1 MRFTKV
7 KINNFRQYYKTVE
20 FDLDTNEEQN
30 LIVIGG
36 KNGYGKT
43 NFLISI
49 VWCLYG
55 DKIVQ
60 VDQNF
65 KEEIQ
70 KEKNYSSFMQQSIN
84 WTAQKQGVDTFSV
97 SILIDDIEAP
107 EISKLNAKPKSILIT
122 RSRNTSNT
130 DEELSIV
137 EPNTGIELFD
147 EEADKINFIN
157 DYIIP
162 VDAAKFVFFDA
173 EKIAQIANLS
183 IKEQGNFINDALGK
197 ILGLDIYETLIE
209 DFKTYINKLKREGA
223 NKNLKEQIVDKEKA
237 IELNELK
244 IESLEEE
251 NAEREKDIDEKTKE
265 IRYFDNLISK
275 KSKQGNSSFDRDSII
290 SEIKDLTD
298 KKTELSDRFNE
309 LSEVIPL
316 IILAGKLEEVK
327 EHLSLQKGNDLAK
340 ELSKENTERLEQF
353 IELLFN
359 KPPEPENSS
368 MSFKDKHFYYEKAM
382 RLGAELYDNKHEV
395 HELDFDYDLN
405 NAEKDLISD
414 AINLINTQSSE
425 FFKSTIDEFNT
436 INVRIDELE
445 RLLNKIDA
453 DLEDEIILEYIA
465 SKETAE
471 HSIESNNRKIGGNIE
486 HIDKLLKDNKR
497 LNQQLV
503 ALTNKVKVNESN
515 RLKIKESEKYIS
527 VLTTFVEE
535 QKNQHKDSLEKTILN
550 GLRSLMHKLLSD
562 KNKFIE
568 DVRVTILAAGQGMKV
583 TLLDQDDNEIRKES
597 LSSGEKQIYISC
609 LIKAILNESIQSL
622 PIFIDTPLGRLDEE
636 HRDTIT
642 KEYYPSLSEQVVLFS
657 TNSEITP
664 KRFRDINENVAKS
677 YLLINDGANTNLKKG
692 YFNTVSND

>member
-1 MRFTKV
+1 
-7 KINNFRQYYKTVE
+7 
-20 FDLDTNEEQN
+20 
-30 LIVIGG
+30 
-36 KNGYGKT
+36 
-43 NFLISI
+43 
-49 VWCLYG
+49 
-55 DKIVQ
+55 
-60 VDQNF
+60 
-65 KEEIQ
+65 
-70 KEKNYSSFMQQSIN
+70 
-84 WTAQKQGVDTFSV
+84 
-97 SILIDDIEAP
+97 
-107 EISKLNAKPKSILIT
+107 
-122 RSRNTSNT
+122 
-130 DEELSIV
+130 
-137 EPNTGIELFD
+137 
-147 EEADKINFIN
+147 
-157 DYIIP
+157 
-162 VDAAKFVFFDA
+162 
-173 EKIAQIANLS
+173 
-183 IKEQGNFINDALGK
+183 
-197 ILGLDIYETLIE
+197 
-209 DFKTYINKLKREGA
+209 
-223 NKNLKEQIVDKEKA
+223 
-237 IELNELK
+237 
-244 IESLEEE
+244 
-251 NAEREKDIDEKTKE
+251 
-265 IRYFDNLISK
+265 
-275 KSKQGNSSFDRDSII
+275 
-290 SEIKDLTD
+290 
-298 KKTELSDRFNE
+298 
-309 LSEVIPL
+309 
-316 IILAGKLEEVK
+316 LAGKLEEVK

-453 DLEDEIILEYIA
+453 DLEDEIILEYID

-550 GLRSLMHKLLSD
+550 GLRSLMDKLLSD